1 MNTEETSAASEQK
14 KGRFWSRLLD
24 FTIVRILLARVMV
37 IAVAAIVQTAFQL
50 LARNL
55 AVKHF
60 LSVTYL
66 PAVVAVAAVLLTYRG
81 FVHWIEKRPVT
92 ELSGR
97 GAVPELTLGVVL
109 GGTMFAATVGLLALL
124 GFFHVL
130 GMNAWWA
137 LVPAAVGAA
146 VSAVIEEILFRGIIF
161 RLTERSLG
169 TWLAIA
175 ISALLFGAVHLPFN
189 KNANLQAG
197 LAIMLEAGIF
207 LAAAFVTTRR
217 LWFVMGAHFGWNFV
231 EGGVFGAVIS
241 GHMAGGL
248 LKSQAAGPTYLSGG
262 PFGVESSI
270 VAIAVC
276 LAVALLLLRYAKL
289 KGRFIAPYWQRE
301 QVIRQ

>member
-1 MNTEETSAASEQK
+1 M
-14 KGRFWSRLLD
+14 
-24 FTIVRILLARVMV
+24 
-37 IAVAAIVQTAFQL
+37 
-50 LARNL
+50 
-55 AVKHF
+55 
-60 LSVTYL
+60 
-66 PAVVAVAAVLLTYRG
+66 
-81 FVHWIEKRPVT
+81 
-92 ELSGR
+92 
-97 GAVPELTLGVVL
+97 
-109 GGTMFAATVGLLALL
+109 LALL
-124 GFFHVL
+124 GCFHVL

-137 LVPAAVGAA
+137 LVPGAIGAA

-175 ISALLFGAVHLPFN
+175 ISALLFGAIHLPFN

-231 EGGVFGAVIS
+231 EGGVFGAVVS

-262 PFGVESSI
+262 AFGVESSS

-289 KGRFIAPYWQRE
+289 KGRFIAPYWQRKY
-301 QVIRQ
+301 VIRR